1 MRTSTIAS
9 SRRAALLPAASLLL
23 ATGCSG
29 AGSGSSSST
38 ATLPASV
45 VALETEY
52 SSPSGTFQL
61 SDVPAV
67 LAALSADANTPTNL
81 PLECDH
87 FDQSIGP
94 CCTSGT
100 ATQTDTPTSARAFE
114 GIITYQ
120 DCSFFTYDPAL
131 PNAEGT
137 VSVTGK
143 VNLVQFLDPD
153 AGFFG
158 IYQGTLSETLLPD
171 GGTRSLSASLAASM
185 PGSMTFVVAIA
196 SGSVLATP
204 SADFRAA
211 GGRTF
216 QVQDRLGSWTCA
228 GSGSIGNCVSVG
240 GGRPDFAWMTA
251 ADGGVSPFDFDAS
264 PVPGDAAGE

>member
-9 SRRAALLPAASLLL
+9 SRRAALLLAASLLL
-23 ATGCSG
+23 ATGCS
-29 AGSGSSSST
+29 SRSSSST

-100 ATQTDTPTSARAFE
+100 ATQTDTPTSARF
-114 GIITYQ
+114 
-120 DCSFFTYDPAL
+120 
-131 PNAEGT
+131 
-137 VSVTGK
+137 
-143 VNLVQFLDPD
+143 
-153 AGFFG
+153 
-158 IYQGTLSETLLPD
+158 
-171 GGTRSLSASLAASM
+171 
-185 PGSMTFVVAIA
+185 
-196 SGSVLATP
+196 
-204 SADFRAA
+204 
-211 GGRTF
+211 
-216 QVQDRLGSWTCA
+216 
-228 GSGSIGNCVSVG
+228 
-240 GGRPDFAWMTA
+240 
-251 ADGGVSPFDFDAS
+251 
-264 PVPGDAAGE
+264 